1 MSPILLTIFT
11 PTFNRA
17 HTLVRLYEG
26 LLKQTEKVFEWLIV
40 DDGSTDGTKN
50 LVEGFIQERKLNIR
64 YFYQENQGKHIAINK
79 GVSEA
84 RGNYF
89 LTIDSDDY
97 LLENAVEVC
106 EKLISEID
114 SKKDFAGFTYI
125 HFQEG
130 TPYKTENYGKK
141 RWTQHENYQWEF
153 YGEMA
158 FCYKT
163 EILKKFPFPQF
174 PGEKFCPESLIHHRI
189 GNNFTILYT
198 DYVLASGDYLEGGLS
213 SEFSRLMEKNPRT
226 AMLFYSEKLQSQ
238 EFDKTSKK
246 MYTQMYWN
254 IARQAKHISFR
265 EKLSG
270 ISLRWSLWYFSRKFF
285 KKIGF

>member
-97 LLENAVEVC
+97 LLE
-106 EKLISEID
+106 L
-114 SKKDFAGFTYI
+114 
-125 HFQEG
+125 
-130 TPYKTENYGKK
+130 
-141 RWTQHENYQWEF
+141 
-153 YGEMA
+153 
-158 FCYKT
+158 
-163 EILKKFPFPQF
+163 
-174 PGEKFCPESLIHHRI
+174 SLIHI
-189 GNNFTILYT
+189 
-198 DYVLASGDYLEGGLS
+198 
-213 SEFSRLMEKNPRT
+213 SEPTRP
-226 AMLFYSEKLQSQ
+226 Y
-238 EFDKTSKK
+238 
-246 MYTQMYWN
+246 
-254 IARQAKHISFR
+254 
-265 EKLSG
+265 
-270 ISLRWSLWYFSRKFF
+270 
-285 KKIGF
+285 